1 MKVGDDMLNSEL
13 ELLRQNYKKLKE
25 KAEKVVSLAKKIEEL
40 KQLPE
45 VKEYLELL
53 TEYEKITS
61 KFVNKEQIEQK
72 NTAYFIRKAVKQ
84 TDITPRNDYY
94 VYTGTYKYT
103 DEIDIVHSPNDIE
116 VSRYNSSADYV
127 AYYNLEAKND
137 FSVVVPYSKANEFE
151 LKHNIIFPKNV
162 INRKSYFYD
171 LQDEYFET
179 LILES
184 EEKAIQKINKLVKNM
199 NLK

>member
-1 MKVGDDMLNSEL
+1 MLDSEL

-61 KFVNKEQIEQK
+61 KFVDKEQIEQK
-72 NTAYFIRKAVKQ
+72 NDSYFIRKAVKQ

-94 VYTGTYKYT
+94 VYMGTYRYT
-103 DEIDIVHSPNDIE
+103 DEIDVVHSPNDIE
-116 VSRYNSSADYV
+116 VSRHNSSADYV
-127 AYYNLEAKND
+127 AYYNLEAKKYSFNL
-137 FSVVVPYSKANEFE
+137 SVVVPYSKADEFE
-151 LKHNIIFPKNV
+151 LNHNIIFLKNV
-162 INRKSYFYD
+162 INRERHFYD

>member
-1 MKVGDDMLNSEL
+1 MLDSEL

-72 NTAYFIRKAVKQ
+72 NAAYFIRKAVKQ

-94 VYTGTYKYT
+94 VYMGTYKYT

-127 AYYNLEAKND
+127 AYYNLEAKKYSFNL
-137 FSVVVPYSKANEFE
+137 SVVVPYSKADEFE
-151 LKHNIIFPKNV
+151 LNHNIIFLKNV
-162 INRKSYFYD
+162 INRERHFYD